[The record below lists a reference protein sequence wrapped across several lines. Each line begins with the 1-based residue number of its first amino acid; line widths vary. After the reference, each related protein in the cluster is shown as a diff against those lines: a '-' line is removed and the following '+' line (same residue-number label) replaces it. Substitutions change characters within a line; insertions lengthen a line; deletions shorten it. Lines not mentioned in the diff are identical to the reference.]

1 MAGLSHLKVVA
12 IAWVLP
18 MGALVTEDL
27 VVVVVGHLIHMRR
40 LAVEAGAVAALPTH
54 TSLGAAKRQHG
65 ALQKRLIH
73 TLKGEEHRS
82 IRVPKLQI
90 RTRRKAGDGSGPG
103 WGGTSPTWGGTT
115 PKPSSWNE
123 SSSAPANNGWASPAP
138 PTSGGWGEP
147 TWVSPSEIDANSY
160 SINSKPPTECANAR
174 FQRSDASVCT
184 HSRWTRVW
192 SNDVQCSDASRNV
205 CQSF

>member
-90 RTRRKAGDGSGPG
+90 RTRRKAGGHQAGAHLLGHRILTLRRTRAVVLDQDGAVHHLLGEGRRQNRPLG
-103 WGGTSPTWGGTT
+103 TRARLRRLTTGGL
-115 PKPSSWNE
+115 
-123 SSSAPANNGWASPAP
+123 
-138 PTSGGWGEP
+138 
-147 TWVSPSEIDANSY
+147 
-160 SINSKPPTECANAR
+160 
-174 FQRSDASVCT
+174 
-184 HSRWTRVW
+184 
-192 SNDVQCSDASRNV
+192 VQHHRHREVGASRPG
-205 CQSF
+205 